1 MPAAKLKFCI
11 NASHEGPLRDSVSWW
26 QACEKA
32 GIDMYGVADSPIQR
46 PDLYVASTLCAL
58 NTDRMR
64 IASCVTNP
72 VTRHPSVTASCLRAL
87 DELAP
92 GRIAMG
98 IATGD
103 SALWGVGLKP
113 ATVASLREYILA
125 VKGLIRGEAVSY
137 RGQNFK
143 SQFPEGPEP
152 ANIPVYVACSGP
164 KVLKMASQVADG
176 LIVTMGFSP
185 EDISYVRGIIE
196 EGCAEVG
203 RNPDELDIW
212 WNAYIV
218 FAPSVEEAME
228 KSLGWSMSW
237 ITMTTLN
244 GKGIPEEYKE
254 PLRRLTWDNHDLTAA
269 YKTTNRHSA
278 LVERAKEVGL
288 YDWLIS
294 RSPRL
299 FGTPDDIG
307 ARLEELAETGLTNWM
322 FYITPRDSGRYDLLE
337 KLSGGV
343 MPRFA

>member
-11 NASHEGPLRDSVSWW
+11 NAAHDGPLRDSVSWW
-26 QACEKA
+26 QVCEEA
-32 GIDMYGVADSPIQR
+32 GIHIYGVADSPIQR
-46 PDLYVASTLCAL
+46 PDVYVSSTLCAL

-64 IASCVTNP
+64 IMPCVTNP

-92 GRIAMG
+92 GRIGMG

-103 SALWGVGLKP
+103 SALWAVGLKP
-113 ATVASLREYILA
+113 ATVASLREYIVA
-125 VKGLIRGEAVSY
+125 VKGLIRGEEVSY
-137 RGQNFK
+137 RGKNFK
-143 SQFPEGPEP
+143 SQFPDESEP

-164 KVLKMASQVADG
+164 KVLKMAAQVADG
-176 LIVTMGFSP
+176 LIITMGFSA
-185 EDISYVRGIIE
+185 EDVKYIRGSIE

-212 WNAYIV
+212 WNAYVV
-218 FAPSVEEAME
+218 FAPSAEEAME

-237 ITMTTLN
+237 ITMTTLE

-254 PLRRLTWDNHDLTAA
+254 PLRRLTWDSHDLTAA
-269 YKTTNRHSA
+269 YKTANRHSIM
-278 LVERAKEVGL
+278 VERAKEVGL

-299 FGTPDDIG
+299 FGTPDDITR
-307 ARLEELAETGLTNWM
+307 RLEELGEMGLTNWM
-322 FYITPRDSGRYDLLE
+322 FYITPNDPGRYDLLD
-337 KLSGGV
+337 KLSNGV
-343 MPRFA
+343 IPNFA

>member
-1 MPAAKLKFCI
+1 VPVPKLKFCI
-11 NASHEGPLRDSVSWW
+11 NAAHEGSLLNGVGWW
-26 QACEKA
+26 QACEEA
-32 GIDMYGVADSPIQR
+32 GIHTYGIPDSPIQR
-46 PDLYVASTLCAL
+46 PDLYVSSTVCAL
-58 NTDRMR
+58 NTNRMR
-64 IASCVTNP
+64 ILSCVTNP

-113 ATVASLREYILA
+113 ATVASLREYLLA
-125 VKGLIRGEAVSY
+125 VKGLIRGEEVSY
-137 RGQNFK
+137 RGKSFK
-143 SQFPEGPEP
+143 SQFSEDPRPGS
-152 ANIPVYVACSGP
+152 IPIYVACSGP

-176 LIVTMGFSP
+176 LIITMGFSA
-185 EDISYVRGIIE
+185 EDIRYVRGIIE

-212 WNAYIV
+212 WNAYVV

-237 ITMTTLN
+237 ITMTTLE

-254 PLRRLTWDNHDLTAA
+254 PLRHLTFDSHDLTAA
-269 YKTTNRHSA
+269 YKTANRHA
-278 LVERAKEVGL
+278 TLVERAKDAGL
-288 YDWLIS
+288 YNWLLS

-299 FGTPDDIG
+299 FGTPEDING
-307 ARLEELAETGLTNWM
+307 RLEELAEMGLTNWM
-322 FYITPRDSGRYDLLE
+322 FYLTPTDPGKPELLE
-337 KLSGGV
+337 MLSGGV
-343 MPRFA
+343 IPKFA